1 MTALTL
7 GFMPL
12 TDCAPLV
19 VAREKGFFA
28 AEGLTVTLSREASW
42 ATIRDKVIFGA
53 LDGAH
58 MLGPMAFAATL
69 GADRASAAMIAPMA
83 LNRNGA
89 GITVS
94 ATLAAAMRATSLSE
108 VIASRRAAGEPPL
121 TFAVVFPYA
130 IHNYALRGWLA
141 AAGVDPDR
149 DVSIV
154 VVPPP
159 RMVEQLTDGRIDGF
173 CVGAPW
179 NAVAV
184 ASGAGEMLVA
194 TSTLLPGAPDKVLGM
209 SESWVSRDLQPL
221 GALLRALSRAG
232 IWADDPENRGD
243 LAALLARPDVVGA
256 PATAIARALEG
267 EIVFQAGEASVPTQ
281 ADALWILSQMQHWGQ
296 LGREVDLPAVAAR
309 VNRSDLLE
317 QALSGRL

>member
-12 TDCAPLV
+12 TDCAPLI
-19 VAREKGFFA
+19 VARDKGFFA

-42 ATIRDKVIFGA
+42 ATVRDKVIFGA

-58 MLGPMAFAATL
+58 MLGPMAIAATL
-69 GADRASAAMIAPMA
+69 AADRPAAAVIAPMA

-94 ATLAAAMRATSLSE
+94 TALAAAMRATSLSD
-108 VIASRRAAGEPPL
+108 VVAARRAAGEPPL

-130 IHNYALRGWLA
+130 VHNYALRGWLA
-141 AAGVDPDR
+141 AAGVDPDQ
-149 DVSIV
+149 DVNIV

-179 NAVAV
+179 NTVATT
-184 ASGAGEMLVA
+184 AGAGEMLAA
-194 TSTLLPGAPDKVLGM
+194 TSTLLPGAPDKVLGV
-209 SESWVSRDLQPL
+209 SETWVSRDQKSLL
-221 GALLRALSRAG
+221 ALLRALSRAG
-232 IWADDPENRGD
+232 IWADAPENRAE
-243 LAALLARPDVVGA
+243 LTALLAQPDGVGA
-256 PATAIARALEG
+256 PAAAIARALDG
-267 EIVFQAGEASVPTQ
+267 EIVFQAGDASVASQ

-296 LGREVDLPAVAAR
+296 LGADADLPAIAAR
-309 VNRSDLLE
+309 VYRQDLLE
-317 QALSGRL
+317 KALT

>member
-19 VAREKGFFA
+19 VARDRGFFA
-28 AEGLTVTLSREASW
+28 DEGLTVTLSREASW
-42 ATIRDKVIFGA
+42 ATIRDKVVFGA

-58 MLGPMAFAATL
+58 MLGPMAIATTL
-69 GADRASAAMIAPMA
+69 AADRPSAAMIAPMA

-94 ATLAAAMRATSLSE
+94 SDLAAAMRAAPLSD
-108 VIASRRAAGEPPL
+108 VVAARRANGEPPL
-121 TFAVVFPYA
+121 TFAVVFPYS

-149 DVSIV
+149 DVVII

-159 RMVEQLTDGRIDGF
+159 RMVEQLAGGRIDGF

-179 NAVAV
+179 NAVAM
-184 ASGAGEMLVA
+184 AAGAGEMLVA
-194 TSTLLPGAPDKVLGM
+194 TSTLLPGAPDKVLGL
-209 SESWVSRDLQPL
+209 SEDWVSRDQTPL
-221 GALLRALSRAG
+221 RALLRALSRAG
-232 IWADDPENRGD
+232 VWADDPENHEA
-243 LAALLARPDVVGA
+243 LANLLSRPDAVGA
-256 PATAIARALEG
+256 PAGAIARALSD
-267 EIVFQAGEASVPTQ
+267 EIVFQRDGASLPSQ
-281 ADALWILSQMQHWGQ
+281 ADARWILSQMQHWGQ
-296 LGREVDLPAVAAR
+296 LDPNADQAALAAR
-309 VNRSDLLE
+309 VYRQDLLE
-317 QALSGRL
+317 KALAERP